1 MSQTHISN
9 IGTRTKPVVLVVFER
24 LVPGSQLVQRLEK
37 LDFDVKTIRDA
48 SEMLAAAKELKPLLL
63 MVDLYSSIVD
73 ICSCIRQI
81 KSDPATKHLPIIA
94 FSQDIKP
101 DWEKEAASAGAR
113 FVLPG
118 QALLMHLEGIIDQAL
133 EIE

>member
-48 SEMLAAAKELKPLLL
+48 SEMLAAAKELKPLLFDGCICIL
-63 MVDLYSSIVD
+63 QLSIYAV
-73 ICSCIRQI
+73 
-81 KSDPATKHLPIIA
+81 
-94 FSQDIKP
+94 
-101 DWEKEAASAGAR
+101 
-113 FVLPG
+113 VLG
-118 QALLMHLEGIIDQAL
+118 K
-133 EIE
+133 